1 MKCEGVLILYCV
13 MNEVWSLLYREY
25 MLSHSQVYYVIYCYS
40 AGCFCPNGTVRH
52 NGECISIDDCPKSM
66 LL

>member
-1 MKCEGVLILYCV
+1 M
-13 MNEVWSLLYREY
+13 
-25 MLSHSQVYYVIYCYS
+25 VIIIVYS

-66 LL
+66 LLLLLIGVEAVAKWNLDCLVQQEEN